1 MQLEAIILR
10 SNYSCLI
17 DAAEVRA
24 SRMPVVLDHQLL
36 RTVISTAS
44 SPWLSPT
51 SFPTV
56 VAKLFFYLCCCLFF
70 ILITKYS
77 GIFLFKYPSLPPSLS
92 LSLSSR
98 FYLVFKSCRPWIRA
112 RAPTNS
118 SPLLYT
124 DARLDSAYT
133 PYRYLS
139 IYLPSLY
146 ICTYIPHTYR
156 YRLPDRIVN
165 PSSMMGSFRIRAVQ
179 LNPPRN
185 RL

>member
-77 GIFLFKYPSLPPSLS
+77 GIFLFKYPSLPLSLS
-92 LSLSSR
+92 LSLSPRASTSYSNPAGLGSVLVR
-98 FYLVFKSCRPWIRA
+98 QPTALLFYTL
-112 RAPTNS
+112 TH
-118 SPLLYT
+118 
-124 DARLDSAYT
+124 DST
-133 PYRYLS
+133 LHTLHIDIYLS
-139 IYLPSLY
+139 IYRVYIYVYIYRIPTDIDYLTASL
-146 ICTYIPHTYR
+146 T
-156 YRLPDRIVN
+156 
-165 PSSMMGSFRIRAVQ
+165 
-179 LNPPRN
+179 PPP
-185 RL
+185 